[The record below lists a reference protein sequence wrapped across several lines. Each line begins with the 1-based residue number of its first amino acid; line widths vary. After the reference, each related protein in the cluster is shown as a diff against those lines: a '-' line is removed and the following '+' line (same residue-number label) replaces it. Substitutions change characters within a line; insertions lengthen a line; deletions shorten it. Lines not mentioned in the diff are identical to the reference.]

1 MKTKIIAAARARPMA
16 ALRMKWLEKTVE
28 ALPASVCDDAG
39 ACKDGCDSAG
49 GTVPPPPAARPS
61 VVAQLEDKPPSSNA
75 KSAALEASLAGTAA
89 VGGVTGE
96 SS

>member
-1 MKTKIIAAARARPMA
+1 MA

-39 ACKDGCDSAG
+39 ACKDGCDSAE
-49 GTVPPPPAARPS
+49 GTVPPPAAARPS

-75 KSAALEASLAGTAA
+75 KLAALEASLAGTAA

>member
-1 MKTKIIAAARARPMA
+1 MIATARARPMA
-16 ALRMKWLEKTVE
+16 ALSMKWLEKTVE

-39 ACKDGCDSAG
+39 AGEDGCDSAG
-49 GTVPPPPAARPS
+49 GTVPPLAARPS

-75 KSAALEASLAGTAA
+75 ETTVLEASLAGTAA
-89 VGGVTGE
+89 VGGVTRK

>member
-1 MKTKIIAAARARPMA
+1 MA

-28 ALPASVCDDAG
+28 ALPTSVCDDAG
-39 ACKDGCDSAG
+39 ACEDGCDSAG
-49 GTVPPPPAARPS
+49 GTVPPPAAARPC

-75 KSAALEASLAGTAA
+75 ETAVLEVSLAGTAA